1 MKHQLLRKMMAGAMG
16 LFIASSALVGVVGA
30 TAIHADAATTTG
42 QIKICKN
49 FATPLPAGLNINVT
63 TETFGFTVSGIESGP
78 GSSTENPLLVTVG
91 SCSAITSVPT
101 GSETITEIG
110 APWYTVGSITE
121 LPGQSYLTSSSL
133 SDGTATVAVTATT
146 DVDVVTYTNEP
157 VTGYLEVCKQAVSG
171 SGLTGT
177 YAFTVTGPD
186 GFSNSTTAA
195 AVGINGCSD
204 PILVPAG
211 TDTVTE
217 AGTNLYVTGI
227 IANTN
232 GVGASDIVSDNLTT
246 GTAEVSVAPS
256 TSTDFQTD
264 VTYTND
270 VVNYETCKVFSADN
284 GLPNIVLATTAFPFT
299 FTATGVAGPNTAPP
313 AVSLIP
319 GQCSDPTALR
329 PGTIVSVT
337 EGIVP
342 GTKVES
348 IVASGAD
355 SVSTLASV
363 TAGTISVIV
372 GTPTSSSAAPTN
384 DAYVTYTDEAAGP
397 GTLKIC
403 KAAGSPAPS
412 GTSFTF
418 TASGA
423 PGTTTVGLG
432 DCAFVNNANGTPM
445 EFPFN
450 STVTVTETTAGS
462 TVSSITAT
470 PTNVWELVGST
481 LTQTSEPTLSNSSG
495 AVASVVIGET
505 TLTEV
510 TFTDV
515 GGLTAPTV
523 AFTGTGVTGSAGSYA
538 VTAAGTYTA
547 TATTNSGGAI
557 TYSTTS
563 SGCSVNA
570 STGVVTF
577 TTTSNCV
584 ITALSAANGSYSSGT
599 ATLTIT
605 VTTVSSAASS
615 SGSSG
620 GSAGTTV
627 TSPVVTVIPVISTD
641 ATTTSKLT
649 AQLLLKHDEALLK
662 ALNLRIAAERWIVVA
677 HTKKG
682 AAYTAAVK
690 KLASLVSQRKSLV
703 SLRDANER
711 AIRNL

>member
-1 MKHQLLRKMMAGAMG
+1 MMAGAMG
-16 LFIASSALVGVVGA
+16 LFIASSALIAVVGA
-30 TAIHADAATTTG
+30 TAIQADAATTTG
-42 QIKICKN
+42 LIKICKN

-101 GSETITEIG
+101 GSQTITEIG

-133 SDGTATVAVTATT
+133 SAGTATVAVTATT
-146 DVDVVTYTNEP
+146 NVDVVTYTNEP
-157 VTGYLEVCKQAVSG
+157 VTGYLEVCKQAASG

-270 VVNYETCKVFSADN
+270 VVSYETCKVFSTDN
-284 GLPNIVLATTAFPFT
+284 GPGPSNIATTAFPFT

-313 AVSLIP
+313 AVSLKT
-319 GQCSDPTALR
+319 GQCSDPIALR

-372 GTPTSSSAAPTN
+372 GTSTSSSAAPTN

-403 KAAGSPAPS
+403 KAAGTPAPS

-432 DCAFVNNANGTPM
+432 DCAFVNNASGTPM

-470 PTNVWELVGST
+470 PPYVLELVGST

-538 VTAAGTYTA
+538 VTAAGPYTA

-605 VTTVSSAASS
+605 VTTGGSSAASS
-615 SGSSG
+615 SGGSGGSSG

-627 TSPVVTVIPVISTD
+627 TPAVVTVIPVISTD
-641 ATTTSKLT
+641 ATTSKLI
-649 AQLLLKHDEALLK
+649 APRIKLLLKHDEALLK
-662 ALNLRIAAERWIVVA
+662 VVNLRIAAEKIVVA
-677 HTKKG
+677 HTTG
-682 AAYTAAVK
+682 AAHTAALK

-703 SLRDANER
+703 SLRNANER
-711 AIRNL
+711 FIRNL

>member
-1 MKHQLLRKMMAGAMG
+1 
-16 LFIASSALVGVVGA
+16 
-30 TAIHADAATTTG
+30 
-42 QIKICKN
+42 
-49 FATPLPAGLNINVT
+49 
-63 TETFGFTVSGIESGP
+63 
-78 GSSTENPLLVTVG
+78 
-91 SCSAITSVPT
+91 
-101 GSETITEIG
+101 
-110 APWYTVGSITE
+110 
-121 LPGQSYLTSSSL
+121 
-133 SDGTATVAVTATT
+133 
-146 DVDVVTYTNEP
+146 
-157 VTGYLEVCKQAVSG
+157 
-171 SGLTGT
+171 
-177 YAFTVTGPD
+177 
-186 GFSNSTTAA
+186 
-195 AVGINGCSD
+195 
-204 PILVPAG
+204 
-211 TDTVTE
+211 
-217 AGTNLYVTGI
+217 
-227 IANTN
+227 
-232 GVGASDIVSDNLTT
+232 
-246 GTAEVSVAPS
+246 
-256 TSTDFQTD
+256 
-264 VTYTND
+264 
-270 VVNYETCKVFSADN
+270 
-284 GLPNIVLATTAFPFT
+284 
-299 FTATGVAGPNTAPP
+299 
-313 AVSLIP
+313 
-319 GQCSDPTALR
+319 
-329 PGTIVSVT
+329 
-337 EGIVP
+337 
-342 GTKVES
+342 
-348 IVASGAD
+348 
-355 SVSTLASV
+355 
-363 TAGTISVIV
+363 
-372 GTPTSSSAAPTN
+372 
-384 DAYVTYTDEAAGP
+384 
-397 GTLKIC
+397 
-403 KAAGSPAPS
+403 
-412 GTSFTF
+412 
-418 TASGA
+418 
-423 PGTTTVGLG
+423 
-432 DCAFVNNANGTPM
+432 M

>member
-1 MKHQLLRKMMAGAMG
+1 MMAGAMG

-30 TAIHADAATTTG
+30 TAIRAGADPGAYTG

-232 GVGASDIVSDNLTT
+232 GVGESDIVTDNLTT
-246 GTAEVSVAPS
+246 GTADVSVAPS

-270 VVNYETCKVFSADN
+270 VVNYETCKVFSSDN

-313 AVSLIP
+313 AVSLEP

-372 GTPTSSSAAPTN
+372 GTSTSSSAAPTN

-470 PTNVWELVGST
+470 PPNVLELVGST

-515 GGLTAPTV
+515 GSTDLTAPTV

-620 GSAGTTV
+620 GNSGGSAGTTV
-627 TSPVVTVIPVISTD
+627 TDPVVTVIPVISTD
-641 ATTTSKLT
+641 TTTTSKLT

-662 ALNLRIAAERWIVVA
+662 VVNLRIAAERWIVVA

-690 KLASLVSQRKSLV
+690 ELASLISQRKALV
-703 SLRDANER
+703 SLRNANER
-711 AIRNL
+711 LIRNL